1 MADQFE
7 VGNVVAV
14 VDVQTRTVV
23 NRTRIIDAVTAARC
37 GYSIDYSGPVN
48 DRACLHI
55 DNCYYI
61 PNLKL
66 ISHRCKTN
74 TQSATAFRGF
84 GGPQGMFGIETV
96 IEEIANDIGKD
107 PLDVRLLNIYKDPAV
122 SGNPATM
129 VTQYGQT
136 IADWVGDKVIDQ
148 VASESKYLSLIH
160 I

>member
-1 MADQFE
+1 
-7 VGNVVAV
+7 
-14 VDVQTRTVV
+14 
-23 NRTRIIDAVTAARC
+23 
-37 GYSIDYSGPVN
+37 
-48 DRACLHI
+48 
-55 DNCYYI
+55 
-61 PNLKL
+61 
-66 ISHRCKTN
+66 
-74 TQSATAFRGF
+74 
-84 GGPQGMFGIETV
+84 MFGIETV